1 MGDRAHRP
9 RAGGGIMSGRV
20 SGLRRHLLVPA
31 IIAALTATAAVF
43 LLSGGAPQ
51 VAADGAA
58 PPARIDAS
66 LGLVVQR
73 VEIEG
78 RENTP
83 PEALDA
89 AIGDPQ
95 GRAVTDI
102 DLAAV
107 RQRLEHISWVRRAQ
121 VARQLPDRLVIRIEE
136 RRPFALWQRQGR
148 LHLVDREGVVLTDE
162 DLARWRTLPLIV
174 GDDAPGA
181 APTLLETLAQV
192 PTIAS
197 EVEAAIRVAGRRWNL
212 RLESGVL
219 VKLPE
224 DEQPGWG
231 LREAVR
237 RLAELARQERLL
249 ERSVTVIDLRL
260 ADRLVLRLPPG
271 VRPQSAA
278 GEQQT

>member
-1 MGDRAHRP
+1 
-9 RAGGGIMSGRV
+9 MSGRK
-20 SGLRRHLLVPA
+20 SGLSRHLLVPA
-31 IIAALTATAAVF
+31 FVAALTASAAVL
-43 LLSGGAPQ
+43 LLSGGPPQ
-51 VAADGAA
+51 VAADTAT
-58 PPARIDAS
+58 PPAGIDIS
-66 LGLVVQR
+66 LGLVVRR
-73 VEIEG
+73 VDIEG

-89 AIGDPQ
+89 AIGNPL
-95 GRAVTDI
+95 GRAATDV

-107 RQRLEHISWVRRAQ
+107 RERLERISWVRRAQ
-121 VARQLPDRLVIRIEE
+121 IARRLPDRLVIRIEE

-174 GDDAPGA
+174 GEGAPAA
-181 APTLLETLAQV
+181 APSLLDTLAQV

-212 RLESGVL
+212 RLTSGVL

-224 DEQPGWG
+224 DDGTGWG
-231 LREAVR
+231 PREAVR
-237 RLAELARQERLL
+237 RLAELARRQRLL

-271 VRPQSAA
+271 VRPLSAA